1 VTVLGVRFRFRATGF
16 GALHCQ
22 RCGGDRVYR
31 KCAGR
36 RWVHVLYVPLVPLK
50 RIGEHVQ
57 CTTCGTRYRLE
68 VLMMPTMEEMVGA
81 LTAGSLAAAVAMLRA
96 DRPPCAIALARA
108 VDFVQAAGLSE
119 DDESLGDALLEAVT
133 GDLDI
138 AAPLKALSRQLV
150 MPAPEWFLADV
161 VRIGLADGPLSD
173 PEQDAALLVAG
184 HLGLTPLQAR
194 VVIRLTG
201 ESAAA
206 GLSAWRPGPSQPA
219 YRCDPA
225 ASRPGRTR
233 PARRRRPAF
242 RCPVPAACGSPA
254 AQR

>member
-1 VTVLGVRFRFRATGF
+1 MIGGRRSRGEDGKGAERRELPVTVLGVRFRFRATGF

-36 RWVHVLYVPLVPLK
+36 RWLHVLYLPVVPLR

-96 DRPPCAIALARA
+96 DRPPGALKLSQAIE
-108 VDFVQAAGLSE
+108 FVQAAGLSE
-119 DDESLGDALLEAVT
+119 GDDALGDALLEATT

-138 AAPLKALSRQLV
+138 AAPLRALTRQLI

-184 HLGLTPLQAR
+184 YLGLTPVQAR
-194 VVIRLTG
+194 VVIKLTG

-206 GLSAWRPGPSQPA
+206 GL
-219 YRCDPA
+219 A
-225 ASRPGRTR
+225 A
-233 PARRRRPAF
+233 
-242 RCPVPAACGSPA
+242 
-254 AQR
+254 

>member
-1 VTVLGVRFRFRATGF
+1 MTVLGVRFRFRATGY

-31 KCAGR
+31 QCAGR
-36 RWVHVLYVPLVPLK
+36 RWMHVLYIPVVPLR
-50 RIGEHVQ
+50 RIGAHVQ

-68 VLMMPTMEEMVGA
+68 VLRMPTKEQMQGA

-96 DRPPCAIALARA
+96 DSPPNSVALARA
-108 VDFVQAAGLSE
+108 VEFVRAAGVPDS
-119 DDESLGDALLEAVT
+119 DEALGDALAEAAG

-138 AAPLKALSRQLV
+138 GAPLRAFTRQLI
-150 MPAPEWFLADV
+150 MPAQEWFLADV

-173 PEQDAALLVAG
+173 SEEDAALLVAA
-184 HLGLTPLQAR
+184 HLGLTSAQAQ

-206 GLSAWRPGPSQPA
+206 G
-219 YRCDPA
+219 
-225 ASRPGRTR
+225 
-233 PARRRRPAF
+233 
-242 RCPVPAACGSPA
+242 
-254 AQR
+254 